1 MKRVFL
7 SLLISA
13 SCAVGFAQDALP
25 PVPEVPDT
33 FNKINI
39 PADSIFIIT
48 NQDAMLRNAAFANC
62 FAPCD
67 TNKDGVVTYA
77 EAAAT
82 TELLLSYGGR
92 KNIIGDYGFLK
103 FFPNLVRLDVG
114 NSPVEEIDLSNN
126 PKLEELYLY
135 SALWV
140 KHIKLAKRCYPRIFY
155 PDMEGDFTVTIVP

>member
-1 MKRVFL
+1 MKRTIAIAMCIL
-7 SLLISA
+7 PYTA
-13 SCAVGFAQDALP
+13 GFAQQSQSEP
-25 PVPEVPDT
+25 PETSVQSFASD
-33 FNKINI
+33 I

-48 NQDAMLRNAAFANC
+48 NQDSMVRNAALARC

-67 TNKDGVVTYA
+67 ANHDGIITFA

-103 FFPNLVRLDVG
+103 HFPNLVRLDVG
-114 NSPVEEIDLSNN
+114 NTSVEEIDLSNN

-140 KHIKLAKRCYPRIFY
+140 KHITLAKRCYPRIYY
-155 PDMEGDFTVTIVP
+155 PNMEGDFIVTINP